1 MQTFLDIALSFP
13 TVVFSVLLAIA
24 VGYWLMTLLGLFDTD
39 LLDLGGVGGEG
50 ELGGLSGA
58 LLKFGLDGLP
68 IALIVSGICLF
79 AWVMSYFADFLLL
92 RQLSPG
98 LLRTAL
104 GAATVLAVFVVAV
117 PLTGLALHP
126 LRPLFANLAGPEAA
140 SFLGREAIVRSPRV
154 GPSQGE
160 VDLDDGGAG
169 LILKV
174 RSRDEE
180 FLRGERV
187 VLVEYLPDQ
196 NAYRVIRA

>member
-13 TVVFSVLLAIA
+13 TLIFSVLLAVAI
-24 VGYWLMTLLGLFDTD
+24 GYWLLTLLGLLDAE

-50 ELGGLSGA
+50 EIGGLSGA

-68 IALIVSGICLF
+68 IALIFSAIFLI
-79 AWVMSYFADFLLL
+79 AWVTSYFTDFLLL
-92 RQLSPG
+92 RQLDPG

-104 GAATVLAVFVVAV
+104 AVAVVLVLLIVAV
-117 PLTGLALHP
+117 PLAGLALHP

-140 SFLGREAIVRSPRV
+140 SLLGREAIVRSPKV

-160 VDLDDGGAG
+160 ADLDDGGAG

-174 RSRDEE
+174 RSPDET

>member
-13 TVVFSVLLAIA
+13 TLIFSVLLAVAI
-24 VGYWLMTLLGLFDTD
+24 GYWLLTLLGLLDAE

-50 ELGGLSGA
+50 EIGGLSGA

-68 IALIVSGICLF
+68 IALIFSSIFLI
-79 AWVMSYFADFLLL
+79 AWVTSYFTDFLLL
-92 RQLSPG
+92 RQLDPG

-104 GAATVLAVFVVAV
+104 AVAVVLVLLIVAV
-117 PLTGLALHP
+117 PLAGLALHP

-140 SFLGREAIVRSPRV
+140 SLLGREAIVRSPKV

-160 VDLDDGGAG
+160 ADLDDGGAG

-174 RSRDEE
+174 RSPDET

>member
-1 MQTFLDIALSFP
+1 MQTFLDIAISFP
-13 TVVFSVLLAIA
+13 TLIFSVLLAVAI
-24 VGYWLMTLLGLFDTD
+24 GYWLLTLLGLLDAE

-50 ELGGLSGA
+50 EIGGLSGA

-68 IALIVSGICLF
+68 IALIFSAIFLI
-79 AWVMSYFADFLLL
+79 AWVTSYFTDFLLL
-92 RQLSPG
+92 RQLDPG

-104 GAATVLAVFVVAV
+104 AVAVVLVLLIVAV
-117 PLTGLALHP
+117 PLAGLALHP

-140 SFLGREAIVRSPRV
+140 SLLGREATVRSPKV

-160 VDLDDGGAG
+160 ADLDDGGAG

-174 RSRDEE
+174 RSPDET